1 VLPELEYLSWIAGR
15 PEAATHDLASSD
27 LRPGGPDDAVVPDP
41 LADLPAA
48 DDQSVETRLADRY
61 DVSPE
66 AVLVMAG
73 ATGAVFV
80 AVATAL
86 ADGERV
92 LVESPGYE
100 PHHATPAGLGA
111 TVNRFDRPRSDGYA
125 LDPDRVESALRPETA
140 LVAVTNRHNPSGA
153 RTDRETLAAVADCA
167 TDHGARLLVDEVY
180 GPYAGDGGR
189 GFGGVTAAG
198 LDGAVTVGSLTK
210 FHGLGEL
217 RVGWLVADES
227 FVERARRVQQH
238 LGSVARPSRALAS
251 RALANADALAEQ
263 SRTLAARNG
272 DLLAAFL
279 DERPSLSGHVP
290 AGCPYGLVRHAR
302 FDGDDLAAV
311 ADREGVLVVPGRFF
325 GVSDAVR
332 VSLGRSPAEM
342 EAALAAFGRALD
354 GADG

>member
-1 VLPELEYLSWIAGR
+1 MLPELEYLSWIAGR

-27 LRPGGPDDAVVPDP
+27 LRPEGPDDAVVPDP
-41 LADLPAA
+41 LRDLPAA
-48 DDQSVETRLADRY
+48 DGRSLEARLADRY

-66 AVLVMAG
+66 AVLVTAG

-111 TVNRFDRPRSDGYA
+111 TVDRFDRPRSDGYA
-125 LDPDRVESALRPETA
+125 LDPNRVDSALCSETA

-153 RTDRETLAAVADCA
+153 RTDRETLAAVADRA

-198 LDGAVTVGSLTK
+198 LDSAVTVGSLTK

-238 LGSVARPSRALAS
+238 LGSVARPSRALAR

-311 ADREGVLVVPGRFF
+311 ADCEGVLVVPGRFF
-325 GVSDAVR
+325 GVPDAVR